1 MNTDQ
6 IAIYFWIFA
15 FCYSAA
21 LGLIFR
27 VMDQSFWHGVGVSL
41 FMSIVFAGIYFTTV
55 LLFA

>member
-15 FCYSAA
+15 FCYAIG
-21 LGLIFR
+21 LGLIFK
-27 VMDQSFWHGVGVSL
+27 VMDQSFWYGVGVSL
-41 FMSIVFAGIYFTTV
+41 FMSTVFAGIYFTTV

>member
-15 FCYSAA
+15 LCYAIG
-21 LGLIFR
+21 LGLIFK

-41 FMSIVFAGIYFTTV
+41 FMSTVFAGIYFTTV

>member
-1 MNTDQ
+1 M
-6 IAIYFWIFA
+6 YFWIFA
-15 FCYSAA
+15 FCYAIG
-21 LGLIFR
+21 LGLIFK

>member
-15 FCYSAA
+15 LCYAIG
-21 LGLIFR
+21 LGLIFK
-27 VMDQSFWHGVGVSL
+27 VMDQSFWYGVGVSL
-41 FMSIVFAGIYFTTV
+41 FMSTVFAGIYFTTV